1 MSDTVNPGTL
11 KEHLVKSSYQLGQEV
26 HANFEQA
33 FAERIKS
40 IKRIIRLTFD
50 KKVRS
55 EETDLEILVL
65 FYKELRVWL
74 DESSTLVSVVLPP
87 DALDKWDD
95 HFSDIRMEIPEWLT
109 LDIPEEFWLKQEG
122 EVPYIRVAKSWGR
135 VRRNAYRFR
144 RGVTNTTKR
153 LFKQAESPWQNAKRR
168 VPVQGVVDLIWE
180 IPLKSALLDEVYHF
194 FRYRSQFISEI
205 HTLTEQMVER
215 VKHPD
220 DENAGKLAADLH
232 KYLDEQNQI
241 LKSYLADFDR
251 RFDAT
256 VGELAQD
263 FDEAWK
269 DAGTIKRPA
278 GKFRS
283 RKGASLRRKL
293 IRSFT
298 DGRSAW
304 EEHVTASRENWLKD
318 LELSTAQLRLLD
330 FKQKVVA
337 ITNDR
342 INKKLIPVFNNAL
355 NRIRQSIETL
365 SDEENKP
372 EELKGRLLT
381 EGRDLIKS
389 LRQEFLPQMADTLVN
404 AHLEQTV
411 QSYQNR
417 SKSIQDD
424 LSETHSIVKEKED
437 SGLIPRVKIDE
448 VPIKE
453 LVREEVIEHLQNGF
467 DDAMSS
473 LRPRLEKISRS
484 ISEIDQIVEYNI
496 EAALQILRERE
507 EEPREQ
513 AWPVLMNG
521 LTRVESKL
529 VALNT
534 DLLEINTSIRLNL
547 DDITDTAVN
556 RIDELKD
563 NEEILKL
570 KIRWARA
577 KAKEQIRQFRRNA
590 WTEVKRLVPRVKAM
604 GRFSASHLRT
614 GVSRVKEITGLGGF
628 SNQSAEAISRHLIEF
643 QDQVDSLPFVYRRL
657 FRIEPIVSDDRLFSG
672 RKSELQA
679 LQRDFELWK
688 KGVRGAVAI
697 IGERGSGKTTL
708 INDIVR
714 NSYTG
719 YPEITINFD
728 QTNIEP
734 GELFGIL
741 CSRLNVDKAKDW
753 DELYNGLDP
762 KAPAVCIIENLHNL
776 FLRKIGGFVV
786 IDDMMRFISRSR
798 DRVYWVIT
806 SGLYGWQ
813 YLDKVLHI
821 SRNFS
826 QVIKLDNLDSTH
838 MQELIMRRHR
848 LSGYN
853 LRVKIPENIEHN
865 RKFRKLSSEQEKQ
878 DFLNERLFRNLS
890 EKSDGNI
897 AVAMLFW
904 LSAVTSV
911 GSDYIEVEPDIELD
925 NSFVYYL
932 TTDELFALVVLIQ
945 HEVLNASEMA
955 GVLRMDDKDADLL
968 LRQMRNRGYVRQFDI
983 NYSVHPFFYRPI
995 VRALLSR
1002 NMLH

>member
-1 MSDTVNPGTL
+1 MSDTVNPVTL

-26 HANFEQA
+26 HTIFEQA

-40 IKRIIRLTFD
+40 IQRITRRTFD
-50 KKVRS
+50 KKARS
-55 EETDLEILVL
+55 EETVLETLVL

-87 DALDKWDD
+87 DTLDKWGD
-95 HFSDIRMEIPEWLT
+95 HFSDIRKEIPEWLT

-122 EVPYIRVAKSWGR
+122 EGPYIRVAKGLVR
-135 VRRNAYRFR
+135 IRRNAYGFR

-153 LFKQAESPWQNAKRR
+153 LFKQNESSWKNAKRR
-168 VPVQGVVDLIWE
+168 VPVRGVVNQIWE
-180 IPLKSALLDEVYHF
+180 IPLKSVLLDDVYHF

-215 VKHPD
+215 VIHPN
-220 DENAGKLAADLH
+220 DENIGKLTADLY

-241 LKSYLADFDR
+241 LKSYLADFDS

-256 VGELAQD
+256 VSELARD
-263 FDEAWK
+263 FDETWK
-269 DAGTIKRPA
+269 EVGTVKRPA
-278 GKFRS
+278 GKFRG
-283 RKGASLRRKL
+283 RKGASLKRKL

-298 DGRSAW
+298 DGCSAW
-304 EEHVTASRENWLKD
+304 GEHVTASRENWLKD
-318 LELSTAQLRLLD
+318 LELSTAQLRLLE
-330 FKQKVVA
+330 FEQKVVA
-337 ITNDR
+337 ITDDR

-365 SDEENKP
+365 SDEKNKP

-381 EGRDLIKS
+381 EGRSLIKS
-389 LRQEFLPQMADTLVN
+389 LRQELLPQMTDALVN

-411 QSYQNR
+411 QNYQNR

-424 LSETHSIVKEKED
+424 LSETHSIVKERED
-437 SGLIPRVKIDE
+437 SGLIPRIKIDE

-453 LVREEVIEHLQNGF
+453 LVREEVIEHLQKGF
-467 DDAMSS
+467 GDAMTT
-473 LRPRLEKISRS
+473 LRPRLEQITRS

-513 AWPVLMNG
+513 AWPVLMDG
-521 LTRVESKL
+521 LTRAESKL

-534 DLLEINTSIRLNL
+534 ELSEINESIRLNL
-547 DDITDTAVN
+547 DDINDTAVS

-590 WTEVKRLVPRVKAM
+590 WTEVKRLVPRLRAM
-604 GRFSASHLRT
+604 GRFSASHLKI
-614 GVSRVKEITGLGGF
+614 GVSRVREITGLGGI
-628 SNQSAEAISRHLIEF
+628 SEQSTEAISRHLIEF
-643 QDQVDSLPFVYRRL
+643 QDQVNKLPFVYRRL

-679 LQRDFELWK
+679 LQRDFDLWK

-714 NSYTG
+714 DSYTG
-719 YPEITINFD
+719 YPVVTINFD
-728 QTNIEP
+728 QTNIDP
-734 GELFGIL
+734 SALFGIL
-741 CSRLNVDKAKDW
+741 SNRLNVDKARDW
-753 DELYNGLDP
+753 DELYNSLDP
-762 KAPAVCIIENLHNL
+762 KVPVVCIIENLHNL
-776 FLRKIGGFVV
+776 FLRKIGGFSA
-786 IDDMMRFISRSR
+786 IDDLMGFISRSR

-826 QVIKLDNLDSTH
+826 QVIKLHNLDPSD

-853 LRVKIPENIEHN
+853 LRVKLQENIEHN
-865 RKFRKLSSEQEKQ
+865 RKFKKLNSEQEKQ
-878 DFLNERLFRNLS
+878 DFLNERLFRNLA
-890 EKSDGNI
+890 EKSDGNV

-911 GSDYIEVEPDIELD
+911 GPDYIEVEPDIELD
-925 NSFVYYL
+925 NSFIYYL

-945 HEVLNASEMA
+945 HELLNSSELA

-968 LRQMRNRGYVRQFDI
+968 LRQMSNRGYVRQFDI